1 MPSPHV
7 PRLRLLTLGAAL
19 CACLLTSCGGGKHAS
34 TPLPTAGPRDR
45 WGTVWLCRPGERNNP
60 CLSDLTTTVVES
72 NGTTRIERLTPA
84 SNPPIDCF
92 YVYPTISDQR
102 TVNANL
108 VAGFREREVALAQ
121 VARFSQVCR
130 VYAPVYRQI
139 TLNALDHP
147 ARITARNAL
156 IAYRSV
162 ASAFHDYLVHYND
175 GRGIVFIG
183 HSQGA
188 AILVQLLRREVDG
201 RASLRRRLVSA
212 LLLGG
217 NVTVAAGRRTGGDF
231 VHIPSCISSREAGCV
246 VAYSSFVGTPPK
258 NSQFGRTTS
267 DAGVK
272 LITPRAR
279 SGVRIVCVNPASPS
293 GGVGRLEPALPSLL
307 LNFLSLKGV
316 PTISTPWAAL
326 RGRFTAHCES
336 SGNATWLQIRTPA
349 GRAAPF
355 NRLQDRALGLHV
367 LDVTIALD
375 NLVRL
380 VGGQARAY
388 AAH

>member
-1 MPSPHV
+1 MSKTA
-7 PRLRLLTLGAAL
+7 LLAL
-19 CACLLTSCGGGKHAS
+19 CACLLTSCGGGKHTSA
-34 TPLPTAGPRDR
+34 PPPTAGPKDR
-45 WGTVWLCRPGERNNP
+45 WGTVWLCRPGERDNP
-60 CLSDLTTTVVES
+60 CLSDLTTTLVEP
-72 NGTTRIERLTPA
+72 NGTTRVERLTPA

-108 VAGFREREVALAQ
+108 VAGFREHEVALAQ

-147 ARITARNAL
+147 ARITVRNAQ

-188 AILVQLLRREVDG
+188 AVLIQLLRRQVDG
-201 RASLRRRLVSA
+201 VASLRRRLVSA

-217 NVTVAAGRRTGGDF
+217 NVTVAAGRTTGGDF
-231 VHIPSCISSREAGCV
+231 AHIPSCTSSRQAGCV
-246 VAYSSFVGTPPK
+246 VAYSSFVGKPPK

-267 DAGVK
+267 DAGVR
-272 LITPRAR
+272 LLAPRAR
-279 SGVRIVCVNPASPS
+279 SGLRLVCVNPASPG

-326 RGRFTAHCES
+326 PGRFTARCES
-336 SGNATWLQIRTPA
+336 SGNATWLQIGTTS
-349 GRAAPF
+349 GRPSPF
-355 NRLQDRALGLHV
+355 TRLRDPALGLHV

-380 VGGQARAY
+380 VGDQARAY